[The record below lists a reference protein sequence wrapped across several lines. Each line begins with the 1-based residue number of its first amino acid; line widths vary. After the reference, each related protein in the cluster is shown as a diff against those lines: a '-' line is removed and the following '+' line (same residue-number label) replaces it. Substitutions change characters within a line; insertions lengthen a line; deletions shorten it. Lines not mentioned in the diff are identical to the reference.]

1 MKPDWDRL
9 MKDFENDPTKLVADV
24 DCTTEDGEVL
34 CQQHDVQG
42 FPSLKWGD
50 PSNLEEYNGGREY
63 EELKAF
69 ADENLKPMCSVQN
82 IDLCDEEQKSK
93 IEEFQKLSE
102 EELSKIVTD
111 EEVKLSANEKQLE
124 EDIEKLQASYEN
136 LMKEKDEKDKVIRDG
151 GLGYMKA
158 VLASKQK
165 ASLEAED
172 SADDASSSDE
182 L

>member
-1 MKPDWDRL
+1 

-50 PSNLEEYNGGREY
+50 PSNLEDYNGGREY

-102 EELSKIVTD
+102 EELSKMVTD
-111 EEVKLSANEKQLE
+111 EEVKLSANEEQLE
-124 EDIEKLQASYEN
+124 KEIEKLQAAYEN
-136 LMKEKDEKDKVIRDG
+136 LMKEKEEKDKAIRVDG
-151 GLGYMKA
+151 ALGYMKA